1 MFLFSSTAPPP
12 KSLRTD
18 RGRYANYARQVAAT
32 VSPNLRTACIFTP
45 MRTDIKK
52 EYTHTLQKNDGY
64 FNPYVRLSQLHLSI
78 PGTIE
83 CAECVGDLLSNEA
96 IEQLRKRELQV
107 D

>member
-1 MFLFSSTAPPP
+1 MAV
-12 KSLRTD
+12 
-18 RGRYANYARQVAAT
+18 Y
-32 VSPNLRTACIFTP
+32 
-45 MRTDIKK
+45 
-52 EYTHTLQKNDGY
+52 TLQKNDGY

>member
-1 MFLFSSTAPPP
+1 MITSCSVCCIGGQFHLTGAGLVCHIVCGIPFASLFP
-12 KSLRTD
+12 
-18 RGRYANYARQVAAT
+18 Q
-32 VSPNLRTACIFTP
+32 
-45 MRTDIKK
+45 
-52 EYTHTLQKNDGY
+52 THQHSGNDGTLQKNDGY

>member
-1 MFLFSSTAPPP
+1 MNMHMNPCTASRVLP
-12 KSLRTD
+12 
-18 RGRYANYARQVAAT
+18 YALQQ
-32 VSPNLRTACIFTP
+32 C
-45 MRTDIKK
+45 
-52 EYTHTLQKNDGY
+52 TLQKNDGY

-96 IEQLRKRELQV
+96 IEQLRIRELQV

>member
-1 MFLFSSTAPPP
+1 MKGYEDISPENNAYLHTA
-12 KSLRTD
+12 
-18 RGRYANYARQVAAT
+18 
-32 VSPNLRTACIFTP
+32 
-45 MRTDIKK
+45 
-52 EYTHTLQKNDGY
+52 KNDGY
-64 FNPYVRLSQLHLSI
+64 FNPHVRLSQLHLSI